1 VQYPK
6 KNSAFR
12 LFLLSF
18 LLALPA
24 LGAAPPPI
32 TPAIS
37 GLSISPDGS
46 KALVSIDADGVPNAW
61 ALPLAGG
68 APVQLTREK
77 RPVWV
82 VGYFPKDERFVYRS
96 GPVGEEDHLFVR
108 ELDGKAVELTPGRRS
123 RFLGWSGD
131 DRSMRIEVLNAG
143 TQARDLLRVAVDGY
157 AQTRIDRSNSTVSR
171 LARVSPDER
180 YLAYAESYG
189 DLVRNVRV
197 RDQQTGKDRILE
209 AGEGFNVKL
218 AVDFTR
224 DGKGLLVLSDED
236 AEFRSLIRLD
246 LATGDRRTLVKKDWD
261 LLDARE
267 SPDGRRLAVIAGGDS
282 RSTLELYDAATLK
295 PLPLPEVPGLSEV
308 SAVAFSPDGGTLV
321 FTASGGALPPG
332 VWAVDLGKP
341 GAPRRLFGG
350 EAGDW
355 VAGEVRRF
363 KSSDGF
369 DIPGILYKPRQAAA
383 GRKAAAVVWI
393 HDGPSGQSRLGFDPL
408 IQALVQRGYGVY
420 AINHRG
426 STGYGKKF
434 QALDDRRHGEGDLRD
449 CVEAKAMLAA
459 MGWVDP
465 GRIAIGGVGFGGFLA
480 LDALAFQPQEF
491 AAGVDL
497 FGVADWRR
505 VLDEDLP
512 HTSTERT
519 VLAEEMG
526 YVVDLGARERMTP
539 RDRAGDIV
547 RPLILVQGG
556 KDTLAIPADA
566 EAIAARMKAAKRPV
580 ELLALPEEGH
590 GLALR
595 ESREKVYKAVGDFLD
610 RALKASAA
618 R

>member
-1 VQYPK
+1 MQYPK

-96 GPVGEEDHLFVR
+96 GPVGDEDHLFVR
-108 ELDGKAVELTPGRRS
+108 ERDGKAVELTPGRRS

-383 GRKAAAVVWI
+383 GRKAAAVIWL

-526 YVVDLGARERMTP
+526 YVVDLQARERMTP
-539 RDRAGDIV
+539 RDKAGDIV

>member
-1 VQYPK
+1 MQYQK
-6 KNSAFR
+6 KNSAFW
-12 LFLLSF
+12 LFLLPF

-24 LGAAPPPI
+24 LGAAIP
-32 TPAIS
+32 PAIS

-131 DRSMRIEVLNAG
+131 GRSMRIEVLNAG

-383 GRKAAAVVWI
+383 GRKAATVIWL

-459 MGWVDP
+459 TGWVDP

-539 RDRAGDIV
+539 RDKAGDIV

-610 RALKASAA
+610 RALKVEKK
-618 R
+618 